1 MKIKPN
7 IRKTFIALSLLIVV
21 SFTIPAYA
29 ADGNHETD
37 NNTTVINYDDI
48 EDLVLENN
56 LRLKSNKYSLD
67 DMEDALDDLEEA
79 RDEIREM
86 QREIYSLSGSI
97 TAPEGP
103 EGSIANAT
111 KASLNV
117 AGGSLGMSLPSTRD
131 VREQIQL
138 AELNFAYSEKQ
149 LVSASKELFLLYHQ
163 INDSLIQIERN
174 SQLLESKIGK
184 AKISYEYGYVLSST
198 LDDLESSLK
207 ELNNKY
213 DTILHQKDLLLL
225 NFKNLIG
232 VKSSEDIELGNIP
245 ELSREFISQIDF
257 ESDIKEAIKNS
268 MSIGIRKKEL
278 KNADASGKRINN
290 EVKIRKNE
298 IEVELK
304 NQYQLLIQQDNILL
318 LAENNLNILEN
329 KLTKGHVQ
337 FNVGNITKSNLD
349 SLINEVENQKSKIEI
364 DESNL
369 FKEIEKYK
377 AMVAGMI

>member
-1 MKIKPN
+1 M
-7 IRKTFIALSLLIVV
+7 
-21 SFTIPAYA
+21 
-29 ADGNHETD
+29 
-37 NNTTVINYDDI
+37 
-48 EDLVLENN
+48 
-56 LRLKSNKYSLD
+56 
-67 DMEDALDDLEEA
+67 
-79 RDEIREM
+79 
-86 QREIYSLSGSI
+86 
-97 TAPEGP
+97 
-103 EGSIANAT
+103 
-111 KASLNV
+111 
-117 AGGSLGMSLPSTRD
+117 
-131 VREQIQL
+131 
-138 AELNFAYSEKQ
+138 
-149 LVSASKELFLLYHQ
+149 
-163 INDSLIQIERN
+163 
-174 SQLLESKIGK
+174 
-184 AKISYEYGYVLSST
+184 ISYEYGYVLSST

-349 SLINEVENQKSKIEI
+349 SLTNEVENQKSRIEI
-364 DESNL
+364 DRNNL